1 MKRTAT
7 TLLSLFISAWSGAGQ
22 VASQPKVQSGRL
34 RSRAVARNVRTR
46 DLRSISRARY
56 KFSLFFLRSICPAPA
71 GGKVTFEPGA
81 RSAWHMHPFGQ
92 ILIVT
97 EGMGWVQ
104 QWGGSIEE
112 IREGDVIRIPPR
124 VKQSRR
130 LFGESQRRAI
140 SNRKDGIDA
149 SSK

>member
-1 MKRTAT
+1 
-7 TLLSLFISAWSGAGQ
+7 
-22 VASQPKVQSGRL
+22 
-34 RSRAVARNVRTR
+34 
-46 DLRSISRARY
+46 
-56 KFSLFFLRSICPAPA
+56 
-71 GGKVTFEPGA
+71 
-81 RSAWHMHPFGQ
+81 MHPFGQ